1 MPRQHAARASF
12 CRLMDLAGAA
22 TLGGEPSGQQLDS
35 GGSREHQGG
44 AGSCAAHSSAAT
56 LCGSKDAVDLC
67 RHLCTLGFQAG
78 AFSDVTVSAF
88 GRQWPLHRVV
98 LARSPYFR
106 RLFEGDWKERRDP
119 VVSLPLDDAY
129 ATAGGLDAAL
139 AWLYGSGT
147 LALDTGNVCSV
158 LACATYLQLDALGEA
173 CAAYITEHLAA
184 DTFSGFYAFAESS
197 NYGLLGDRVRAAC
210 WCVLCRCAAK
220 ELAAVLPSLPLQ
232 TLVTL
237 FTSVELWTPTEHDRF
252 QLAFDT
258 FSRRWDHTAQWALPD
273 GGLEEGADAATA
285 AVFGRGIVY
294 ATLSFQA
301 LSAAR
306 ARLTAVGAP
315 ISILAAVSDGL
326 WQQTV
331 LRQQVTDAS
340 AGAPGSRPGS
350 NGGGESGEEDA
361 GSRVTLRFGTEF
373 AEDLAQLEDGQARH
387 GGETFFAGSLWK
399 VSAQVF
405 TQAATPVGGA
415 QPDGGVMAGSPRSS
429 PQAGGKTLGLF
440 LHRRRADE
448 AVPYSTLAGGGHLYV
463 DCRDRVAARYQIV
476 VGTPNVP
483 LVLGTLAPENAI
495 LLPKAPKG
503 WGWRS
508 VGSVNDV
515 ATGHPLRVSVAVQ
528 LQLTETHAGGAAG
541 AS

>member
-1 MPRQHAARASF
+1 
-12 CRLMDLAGAA
+12 MDLAGAA

-35 GGSREHQGG
+35 GGSRDHPGG
-44 AGSCAAHSSAAT
+44 AVLLGDHAAHSSDGGAITAT
-56 LCGSKDAVDLC
+56 KDAVDLC

-88 GRQWPLHRVV
+88 GRRWPLHRVV

-106 RLFEGDWKERRDP
+106 RLFEGAWKDTRDP

-129 ATAGGLDAAL
+129 ATDGGLDAAL

-147 LALDTGNVCSV
+147 LALDTSNVCSV

-173 CAAYITEHLAA
+173 CAAYITDHLTA
-184 DTFSGFYAFAESS
+184 DTFRGFFAFAESS

-220 ELAAVLPSLPLQ
+220 ELAQVLPSLPLQ

-237 FTSVELWTPTEHDRF
+237 FTSAELWVPTEHDRF

-258 FSRRWDHTAQWALPD
+258 FSRRWDHTAQWALPE
-273 GGLEEGADAATA
+273 GGAEEGGDAAIQ
-285 AVFGRGIVY
+285 AVFSRGIVW

-306 ARLTAVGAP
+306 ARLTAAGAP
-315 ISILAAVSDGL
+315 VGILAAVSDGL

-340 AGAPGSRPGS
+340 AGAPGSRS

-387 GGETFFAGSLWK
+387 GAEVSFAGSLWK

-415 QPDGGVMAGSPRSS
+415 QPEGGVMAGSPRSS
-429 PQAGGKTLGLF
+429 SLAAGGGKTLGLF

-448 AVPYSTLAGGGHLYV
+448 AVPYSAAAGGGHLYV
-463 DCRDRVAARYQIV
+463 DVRDRVAARYQIV
-476 VGTPNVP
+476 LGTPNS
-483 LVLGTLAPENAI
+483 LLILGTLAPENAI

-508 VGSVNDV
+508 VGSVDDV

-528 LQLTETHAGGAAG
+528 LQLAGEDTQGVVTHSA
-541 AS
+541 

>member
-1 MPRQHAARASF
+1 MRHVDTQ
-12 CRLMDLAGAA
+12 RLVACPLSRDVGMDLGAA
-22 TLGGEPSGQQLDS
+22 TPGGDPSGQQLVS
-35 GGSREHQGG
+35 AASRDHPGG
-44 AGSCAAHSSAAT
+44 AVLLGSQAAHSSDGDSSCAT
-56 LCGSKDAVDLC
+56 KDAVDLC

-88 GRQWPLHRVV
+88 GRHWPLHRVV

-106 RLFEGDWKERRDP
+106 RLFEGGWKETRDP

-139 AWLYGSGT
+139 SWLYGSGT

-173 CAAYITEHLAA
+173 CAAFITEHLTS
-184 DTFSGFYAFAESS
+184 DTFRGFFAFAESS

-220 ELAAVLPSLPLQ
+220 ELAQVLPTLPLQ
-232 TLVTL
+232 TLITL
-237 FTSVELWTPTEHDRF
+237 FTSAELWTPTEHNRF
-252 QLAFDT
+252 LLAFDT
-258 FSRRWDHTAQWALPD
+258 FSRRWEHTTQWAAP
-273 GGLEEGADAATA
+273 GGGAEEGADAAMQ

-315 ISILAAVSDGL
+315 VSILAAVSDGL

-340 AGAPGSRPGS
+340 AGAPASRS
-350 NGGGESGEEDA
+350 NGGGESGDEDA

-373 AEDLAQLEDGQARH
+373 ADHFAEMDDGQARH
-387 GGETFFAGSLWK
+387 GAEVFFAGSLWK

-405 TQAATPVGGA
+405 TAAAPGGGA
-415 QPDGGVMAGSPRSS
+415 QQEGAVMGGSPRSS
-429 PQAGGKTLGLF
+429 QAAGTSKTLGLF

-448 AVPYSTLAGGGHLYV
+448 AVPYNAAVGAGHMYV

-476 VGTPNVP
+476 LGTPNSL

-508 VGSVNDV
+508 VGSVEDV

-528 LQLTETHAGGAAG
+528 LQLPGED
-541 AS
+541 